1 MNFQQSPAQFCC
13 VETTVAGNEAHGKF
27 DTELSS
33 NCEYVVFNTN
43 YSFLAYV
50 DSNWL
55 IFWFFYLNPDSEI
68 ISLVE

>member
-1 MNFQQSPAQFCC
+1 MGTIAFSACAGRRPAYIL
-13 VETTVAGNEAHGKF
+13 VYVM
-27 DTELSS
+27 DPVD
-33 NCEYVVFNTN
+33 CEYVVFNSN